1 MPINQFNF
9 KPKGFGINQETTGTV
24 KTGSDNYYNDYYYR
38 SPEYDRL
45 TGGIGASNSS
55 YGLRN
60 TTNSNRLDPNKEL
73 YERTLGE
80 LISTLVGNS
89 DTTRIN
95 KYIAPTVKKS
105 SQTSVTNTT
114 PKTVTSAPKTTT
126 STVKKSSQTSVTN
139 TTPKTVTS
147 APKTT
152 TSTVKKSSTTSRTNK
167 PMGTGGGGSA
177 NKGAGAG
184 RYIPYTAGNMSFNTS
199 GITKSRQ
206 PLIVGLINALMSNT
220 PTSTNR
226 RRTIGNKNKG
236 SSRRISHR

>member
-24 KTGSDNYYNDYYYR
+24 KTGSGNYYNDYYYR

-80 LISTLVGNS
+80 LVSTLVGNS

-95 KYIAPTVKKS
+95 KYIAPTVNNN

-114 PKTVTSAPKTTT
+114 PKTVTSVPKTAT
-126 STVKKSSQTSVTN
+126 STVKKG
-139 TTPKTVTS
+139 
-147 APKTT
+147 
-152 TSTVKKSSTTSRTNK
+152 STTSRTNK

-177 NKGAGAG
+177 NKGADVG
-184 RYIPYTAGNMSFNTS
+184 RNIPYTAGNMSFNTS

>member
-24 KTGSDNYYNDYYYR
+24 KTGSGNYYNDYYYR

-60 TTNSNRLDPNKEL
+60 TTNANRLDPNKEL

-80 LISTLVGNS
+80 LVSTLVGNS
-89 DTTRIN
+89 DTTHIN
-95 KYIAPTVKKS
+95 KYIVPTVNNN

-114 PKTVTSAPKTTT
+114 PKTVTSVPKTAT
-126 STVKKSSQTSVTN
+126 STVKKG
-139 TTPKTVTS
+139 
-147 APKTT
+147 
-152 TSTVKKSSTTSRTNK
+152 STTSRTNK

-220 PTSTNR
+220 PTSTTKKK
-226 RRTIGNKNKG
+226 TIGNKNKG
-236 SSRRISHR
+236 RRHR

>member
-1 MPINQFNF
+1 M
-9 KPKGFGINQETTGTV
+9 
-24 KTGSDNYYNDYYYR
+24 
-38 SPEYDRL
+38 
-45 TGGIGASNSS
+45 
-55 YGLRN
+55 RN

-80 LISTLVGNS
+80 LVSTLVGNS
-89 DTTRIN
+89 DTTHIN
-95 KYIAPTVKKS
+95 KYIAPTV
-105 SQTSVTNTT
+105 NNN
-114 PKTVTSAPKTTT
+114 
-126 STVKKSSQTSVTN
+126 SQTSVTN

-167 PMGTGGGGSA
+167 PMVTGGGGSA
-177 NKGAGAG
+177 N
-184 RYIPYTAGNMSFNTS
+184 TGNMSFNTS

-220 PTSTNR
+220 PTSTTKKK
-226 RRTIGNKNKG
+226 TIGNKNKG

>member
-1 MPINQFNF
+1 MSINQFNF

-24 KTGSDNYYNDYYYR
+24 KTGSGNYYNDYYYR

-55 YGLRN
+55 YGLRA
-60 TTNSNRLDPNKEL
+60 TTNADGLSAYNEL

-80 LISTLVGNS
+80 LVSTLIGNS

-95 KYIAPTVKKS
+95 KYIAPTVNNN

-114 PKTVTSAPKTTT
+114 PKTVTSVPKT
-126 STVKKSSQTSVTN
+126 
-139 TTPKTVTS
+139 
-147 APKTT
+147 A

-167 PMGTGGGGSA
+167 PMRTGGGGST
-177 NKGAGAG
+177 NKPMRTGGG
-184 RYIPYTAGNMSFNTS
+184 RNIPYTAGNMSFNTS

>member
-80 LISTLVGNS
+80 LVSTLVGNS

-95 KYIAPTVKKS
+95 KYIAPTV
-105 SQTSVTNTT
+105 NNN
-114 PKTVTSAPKTTT
+114 
-126 STVKKSSQTSVTN
+126 SQTSVTN

-220 PTSTNR
+220 PTSTTKKK
-226 RRTIGNKNKG
+226 TIGNKNKG

>member
-1 MPINQFNF
+1 MPINQFNVT
-9 KPKGFGINQETTGTV
+9 PVGFSNNQETKST
-24 KTGSDNYYNDYYYR
+24 KKNNNIYNGYYYM

-45 TGGIGASNSS
+45 SGGIGAGNSS
-55 YGLRN
+55 YGLRA
-60 TTNSNRLDPNKEL
+60 TTNADGLDAYKEL

-80 LISTLVGNS
+80 LVSTLVGNS
-89 DTTRIN
+89 DTTHIN
-95 KYIAPTVKKS
+95 KYIAPTV
-105 SQTSVTNTT
+105 NNN
-114 PKTVTSAPKTTT
+114 
-126 STVKKSSQTSVTN
+126 SQTSVTN

-152 TSTVKKSSTTSRTNK
+152 TSTVKKSSTTSHTNK
-167 PMGTGGGGSA
+167 SMGTGGGGSA

-184 RYIPYTAGNMSFNTS
+184 RNMSSNTS

-220 PTSTNR
+220 PTSTTKKK
-226 RRTIGNKNKG
+226 TIGNKNKG

>member
-24 KTGSDNYYNDYYYR
+24 KTGFNNYYNDYYYR

-60 TTNSNRLDPNKEL
+60 TTNANRLDPNKEL

-80 LISTLVGNS
+80 LVSTLVSNS
-89 DTTRIN
+89 DTTHIN
-95 KYIAPTVKKS
+95 KYIAPTV
-105 SQTSVTNTT
+105 NNN
-114 PKTVTSAPKTTT
+114 
-126 STVKKSSQTSVTN
+126 SQTSVTN

-206 PLIVGLINALMSNT
+206 PLIVGLIDALMSNT
-220 PTSTNR
+220 PTSTTKKK
-226 RRTIGNKNKG
+226 TIGNKNKG
-236 SSRRISHR
+236 RRHR

>member
-38 SPEYDRL
+38 SPVYDRL

-80 LISTLVGNS
+80 LVSTLVGNS
-89 DTTRIN
+89 DTTHIN
-95 KYIAPTVKKS
+95 KYIAPTVNNN

-114 PKTVTSAPKTTT
+114 PKTVTSVPKTTT
-126 STVKKSSQTSVTN
+126 STVKKG
-139 TTPKTVTS
+139 
-147 APKTT
+147 
-152 TSTVKKSSTTSRTNK
+152 STASRTNK
-167 PMGTGGGGSA
+167 PMGTGGVGSA
-177 NKGAGAG
+177 NKGAGAD

-236 SSRRISHR
+236 SSRRVSHR

>member
-80 LISTLVGNS
+80 LVSTLVGNS

-95 KYIAPTVKKS
+95 KYIAPTVNNN

-114 PKTVTSAPKTTT
+114 PKTVTSVPKTAT
-126 STVKKSSQTSVTN
+126 STVKKG
-139 TTPKTVTS
+139 
-147 APKTT
+147 
-152 TSTVKKSSTTSRTNK
+152 STTSRTNK

-177 NKGAGAG
+177 NKGADVG
-184 RYIPYTAGNMSFNTS
+184 RNIPYTAGNMSFNTS

>member
-1 MPINQFNF
+1 MPINQFNVT
-9 KPKGFGINQETTGTV
+9 PVGFSNNQETKSTKKNNNT
-24 KTGSDNYYNDYYYR
+24 YNGYYYM

-45 TGGIGASNSS
+45 SGGIGASNSS
-55 YGLRN
+55 YGLRA
-60 TTNSNRLDPNKEL
+60 TTNADGLSAYKEL

-80 LISTLVGNS
+80 LVSTLVGNS

-95 KYIAPTVKKS
+95 KYIAPTVNNN

-114 PKTVTSAPKTTT
+114 PKTVTS
-126 STVKKSSQTSVTN
+126 V
-139 TTPKTVTS
+139 
-147 APKTT
+147 PKTT
-152 TSTVKKSSTTSRTNK
+152 TSTVKKSSTTSHTNK

-184 RYIPYTAGNMSFNTS
+184 RNIPYTAGNMSFNTS

-220 PTSTNR
+220 PT
-226 RRTIGNKNKG
+226 RTTKKKIIGNKNKR
-236 SSRRISHR
+236 SRHR

>member
-24 KTGSDNYYNDYYYR
+24 KTGSGNYYNDYYYR

-60 TTNSNRLDPNKEL
+60 TTNANRLDPYKEL

-80 LISTLVGNS
+80 LVSTLVGNS

-95 KYIAPTVKKS
+95 KYIAPTV
-105 SQTSVTNTT
+105 NNN
-114 PKTVTSAPKTTT
+114 
-126 STVKKSSQTSVTN
+126 SQTSVTN

-184 RYIPYTAGNMSFNTS
+184 RNMSSNTS

-206 PLIVGLINALMSNT
+206 PLIVGLINALMGNT
-220 PTSTNR
+220 PASTTKKK
-226 RRTIGNKNKG
+226 TIGNKNKG
-236 SSRRISHR
+236 SSRRTSHR

>member
-80 LISTLVGNS
+80 LVSTLVGNS
-89 DTTRIN
+89 DTTHIN
-95 KYIAPTVKKS
+95 KYIAPTVNNN

-114 PKTVTSAPKTTT
+114 PKTVTSVPKT
-126 STVKKSSQTSVTN
+126 
-139 TTPKTVTS
+139 
-147 APKTT
+147 A

-167 PMGTGGGGSA
+167 PMRTGGGGSA

-220 PTSTNR
+220 PTSTTKKK
-226 RRTIGNKNKG
+226 TIGNKNKG
-236 SSRRISHR
+236 NSRRVSHR

>member
-80 LISTLVGNS
+80 LVSTLVGNS
-89 DTTRIN
+89 DTTHIN
-95 KYIAPTVKKS
+95 KYIAPTVNNN

-114 PKTVTSAPKTTT
+114 PKTVTSVPKT
-126 STVKKSSQTSVTN
+126 
-139 TTPKTVTS
+139 
-147 APKTT
+147 A

-167 PMGTGGGGSA
+167 PMGTGGGSSA
-177 NKGAGAG
+177 NKGADAG
-184 RYIPYTAGNMSFNTS
+184 RYIPYTAGNMSFNAS

-220 PTSTNR
+220 PTSTTKKK
-226 RRTIGNKNKG
+226 TIGNKNKG
-236 SSRRISHR
+236 SSRRVSHR

>member
-80 LISTLVGNS
+80 LVSTLVGNS
-89 DTTRIN
+89 DTTHIN
-95 KYIAPTVKKS
+95 KYITPTVNNN

-114 PKTVTSAPKTTT
+114 PKTVTSVPKTAT
-126 STVKKSSQTSVTN
+126 STVKKG
-139 TTPKTVTS
+139 
-147 APKTT
+147 
-152 TSTVKKSSTTSRTNK
+152 STTSRTNK
-167 PMGTGGGGSA
+167 PMGTGGGSA

-184 RYIPYTAGNMSFNTS
+184 RNMSSNTS

-220 PTSTNR
+220 PTSTTKKK
-226 RRTIGNKNKG
+226 TIGNKNKG

>member
-95 KYIAPTVKKS
+95 KYIAPTVNNN

-126 STVKKSSQTSVTN
+126 STVKKG
-139 TTPKTVTS
+139 
-147 APKTT
+147 
-152 TSTVKKSSTTSRTNK
+152 STTSRTNK
-167 PMGTGGGGSA
+167 PMGTGGGSA

-184 RYIPYTAGNMSFNTS
+184 RYIPYTAGNMSFNTN

-220 PTSTNR
+220 PTSTTKKK
-226 RRTIGNKNKG
+226 TIGNKNKG
-236 SSRRISHR
+236 SSRRTSHR

>member
-24 KTGSDNYYNDYYYR
+24 KTGSGNYYNDYYYR

-45 TGGIGASNSS
+45 TGGIGAGNSS

-80 LISTLVGNS
+80 LVSTLVGNS

-95 KYIAPTVKKS
+95 KYIAPTVNNN

-114 PKTVTSAPKTTT
+114 PKTVTSVPKTAT
-126 STVKKSSQTSVTN
+126 STVKKG
-139 TTPKTVTS
+139 
-147 APKTT
+147 
-152 TSTVKKSSTTSRTNK
+152 STTSRTNK

-177 NKGAGAG
+177 NKGADVG
-184 RYIPYTAGNMSFNTS
+184 RNIPYTAGNMSFNTS

>member
-60 TTNSNRLDPNKEL
+60 TTNANRLDPNKEL

-95 KYIAPTVKKS
+95 KYIAPTV
-105 SQTSVTNTT
+105 NNN
-114 PKTVTSAPKTTT
+114 
-126 STVKKSSQTSVTN
+126 SQTSVTN

-167 PMGTGGGGSA
+167 PIGTGGGGSA
-177 NKGAGAG
+177 NKGADAG

-206 PLIVGLINALMSNT
+206 PLIVGLINALMGNT
-220 PTSTNR
+220 PTSTTKKK
-226 RRTIGNKNKG
+226 TIGNKNKG

>member
-80 LISTLVGNS
+80 LVSTLIGNS
-89 DTTRIN
+89 DTTHIN
-95 KYIAPTVKKS
+95 KYIAPTVNNN

-114 PKTVTSAPKTTT
+114 PKTVTSVPKTAT
-126 STVKKSSQTSVTN
+126 STVKKG
-139 TTPKTVTS
+139 S
-147 APKTT
+147 A
-152 TSTVKKSSTTSRTNK
+152 TSRTNK

-184 RYIPYTAGNMSFNTS
+184 RNMSSNTS

-220 PTSTNR
+220 PTSTTKKK
-226 RRTIGNKNKG
+226 TIGNKNKG
-236 SSRRISHR
+236 SSRRVSHR

>member
-9 KPKGFGINQETTGTV
+9 KPKGFSINQETTGTV

-80 LISTLVGNS
+80 LVSTLVGNS
-89 DTTRIN
+89 DTTHIN
-95 KYIAPTVKKS
+95 KYIAPTVNNN

-114 PKTVTSAPKTTT
+114 PKTVTS
-126 STVKKSSQTSVTN
+126 V
-139 TTPKTVTS
+139 
-147 APKTT
+147 PKTT

-167 PMGTGGGGSA
+167 PIGTGGDGSA

-184 RYIPYTAGNMSFNTS
+184 RNIPYTAGNMSFNTS